1 MLFLQSHHVP
11 YGQDDLILHSILT
24 GVVSDNS
31 GGRRRQ
37 CAGLAERG
45 RVPVFSPSKYPGTR
59 RLVRSMK
66 VAGSRRRRHF
76 YTLNTSSV
84 VTPMRPCGAGNQEPI
99 GFPDVWCRRLI
110 EWLILRLSMFGSDGE
125 RFVTSL

>member
-11 YGQDDLILHSILT
+11 YGHDDLTLHPILIV
-24 GVVSDNS
+24 VVSDGS

-59 RLVRSMK
+59 RLVGSIK
-66 VAGSRRRRHF
+66 VAGSRRHRHF

-99 GFPDVWCRRLI
+99 GYPDVW
-110 EWLILRLSMFGSDGE
+110 
-125 RFVTSL
+125 